1 MSLTQTEQVMAW
13 GPPKGG
19 TVVAGVDLGGRRA
32 RIVLVEPVWPSKPVV
47 WGFEPTDKPGHVE
60 AARRAAEWA
69 RLHFNAPGAPLVSVA
84 YFEQPFGGNP
94 RANFQLSLMAGALL
108 GAIPVATSVEFIS
121 AGEARKLV
129 GLPAKA
135 SKDLVVAW
143 AEVECPGYEF
153 DEHDADAYVC
163 ARAVLAHGSREDAA

>member
-1 MSLTQTEQVMAW
+1 MN
-13 GPPKGG
+13 P
-19 TVVAGVDLGGRRA
+19 VA
-32 RIVLVEPVWPSKPVV
+32 PSEPVV
-47 WGFEPTDKPGHVE
+47 WGFEPLDKPGHVE

-69 RLHFNAPGAPLVSVA
+69 RLHFAAPNCPHISVA

-135 SKDLVVAW
+135 SKQLVVAW
-143 AEVECPGYEF
+143 AFGETGLDL

-163 ARAVLAHGSREDAA
+163 ACAVLAHGSREDAA